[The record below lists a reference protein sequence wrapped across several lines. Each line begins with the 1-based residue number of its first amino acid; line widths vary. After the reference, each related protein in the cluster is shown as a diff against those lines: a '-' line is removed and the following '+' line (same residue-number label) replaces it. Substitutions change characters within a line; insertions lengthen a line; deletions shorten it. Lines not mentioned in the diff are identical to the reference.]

1 MCAEPNRRQLL
12 TSLGWL
18 ALSSGKGIGPLLAA
32 GHDVAKSW
40 WAGYAAAVV
49 IDGLCVP
56 FDLDDEGLALGSK
69 VLADLATS
77 GITAVNFTVP
87 YPGNDFQQAVAN
99 IALVQGAADAHHHYL
114 LIVRQVQDI
123 DRAKRDGKLGL
134 IIGFQS
140 TEMLAAEI
148 SRIDLFHGL
157 GARIM
162 QLTYNGRSLY
172 GDGCLEPGNAGLSRL
187 GHEAVERMNEV
198 GVAVDLS
205 HAGQRTTAE
214 AITAS
219 SKPVLI
225 SHTGCNALHSHPR
238 GNDDAELRATAA
250 KGGVVGIYL
259 MPFLDGG
266 VGPVTPEIFFA
277 HLRHALDVCG
287 EDHVGIGSDQG
298 IEPIED
304 GLEYRENLRKE
315 VEMRQS
321 MGISAPG
328 ESPDRPPFIPE
339 FNDVR
344 RMELIASS
352 MDERGYSATVIEKV
366 LGGNF
371 RRVFGDIWKS

>member
-1 MCAEPNRRQLL
+1 MALMGRMGSKSLMAESKAP
-12 TSLGWL
+12 
-18 ALSSGKGIGPLLAA
+18 
-32 GHDVAKSW
+32 SW
-40 WAGYAAAVV
+40 TGYGDAII

-56 FDLDDEGLALGSK
+56 FDLDKEDAALDASI
-69 VLADLATS
+69 LSILDDS

-87 YPGNDFQQAVAN
+87 YPGHDFEEAVAN
-99 IALVQGAADAHHHYL
+99 IALVQRAADTHHEAL
-114 LIVRQVQDI
+114 LLVRRQEDI
-123 DRAKRDGKLGL
+123 DRAKRQGKLGL

-140 TEMLAAEI
+140 TEMMEADI
-148 SRIDLFHGL
+148 SRIDLFCGL

-162 QLTYNGRSLY
+162 QLTYNGRSLF

-187 GHEAVERMNEV
+187 GHEAIERMNDV

-205 HAGQRTTAE
+205 HASQRTTAE
-214 AITAS
+214 AIAVS

-225 SHTGCNALHSHPR
+225 SHTGCNAIYSHPR
-238 GNDDAELRATAA
+238 SNDDAELRATAE

-266 VGPVTPEIFFA
+266 TGPLTGEMFFA
-277 HLRHALDVCG
+277 HLDHALDVCG

-298 IEPIED
+298 IEPIDD
-304 GLEYRENLRKE
+304 GPEYRENLRKE
-315 VEMRQS
+315 VEMRQQ

-344 RMELIASS
+344 RMDLIANA
-352 MDERGYSATVIEKV
+352 MKERGYSATVIEKV
-366 LGGNF
+366 LGANF
-371 RRVFGDIWKS
+371 HRVFGDIWKS